1 MMQRHFHEEL
11 RQLRDD
17 LVLMGERAL
26 DMSRLSLQALEKGD
40 DALALQVRG
49 MDDGVDDLEKR
60 VDREIMRYLTLFGP
74 MGGDVR
80 LLLGARDICHD
91 LERVADEA
99 SGIARR
105 SLTISGRGPLSN
117 LLMVPEEGRL
127 AAAALRFALDSFIE
141 GDLEKAKTVLV
152 NDREIDRLN
161 KENYLAL
168 LGKTGDS
175 ARVSPSH
182 VELIFISKAYER
194 IGDHAKNIA
203 EQVIFLLSGEDVR
216 HQRKA

>member
-1 MMQRHFHEEL
+1 MQRYFHEEL

-17 LVLMGERAL
+17 LVLMGERTL
-26 DMSRLSLQALEKGD
+26 DMTRLSLRALEEGD
-40 DALALQVRG
+40 NGLALQVRG

-80 LLLGARDICHD
+80 LLLAARDIGHD

-99 SGIARR
+99 SVVARR
-105 SLTISGRGPLSN
+105 VLTISDRGPLKD
-117 LLMVPEEGRL
+117 LLHVPVEGRL
-127 AAAALRFALDSFIE
+127 ATAALRSAMDAFIE
-141 GDLEKAKTVLV
+141 GDIVKARSVLEGDA
-152 NDREIDRLN
+152 EIDRLN
-161 KENYLAL
+161 RENYIAL
-168 LGKTGDS
+168 FGKAGDAAKVS
-175 ARVSPSH
+175 ASH

-216 HQRKA
+216 HAR

>member
-1 MMQRHFHEEL
+1 MQRYFHEEL

-26 DMSRLSLQALEKGD
+26 DMSRLSLKALEEGD
-40 DALALQVRG
+40 DKLALQVRG

-91 LERVADEA
+91 LERIADEA

-105 SLTISGRGPLSN
+105 SLTISGRGPLKD

-127 AAAALRFALDSFIE
+127 AAAALRAAMDSFIE
-141 GDLEKAKTVLV
+141 GDLAKAKGILEA
-152 NDREIDRLN
+152 DKEIDRLN
-161 KENYLAL
+161 KENYVAL
-168 LGKTGDS
+168 LGKTGDT
-175 ARVSPSH
+175 ARISPSH

-216 HQRKA
+216 HQR

>member
-1 MMQRHFHEEL
+1 MHRYFHEDL

-26 DMSRLSLQALEKGD
+26 DMSRLSLKALEEGD
-40 DALALQVRG
+40 DKLALQVRG

-91 LERVADEA
+91 LERIADEA

-105 SLTISGRGPLSN
+105 SLTISGRGPLKD

-127 AAAALRFALDSFIE
+127 AAAALRAAMDSFIE
-141 GDLEKAKTVLV
+141 GDLAKAKGILEA
-152 NDREIDRLN
+152 DKEIDRLN
-161 KENYLAL
+161 KENYVAL
-168 LGKTGDS
+168 LGKTGDT
-175 ARVSPSH
+175 ARISPSH

-216 HQRKA
+216 HQR

>member
-1 MMQRHFHEEL
+1 MQRYFHEDL

-26 DMSRLSLQALEKGD
+26 DMTRLSLKALEEGD
-40 DALALQVRG
+40 DNLALQVRG

-91 LERVADEA
+91 IERIADEA

-105 SLTISGRGPLSN
+105 SLTISGRGPLKD
-117 LLMVPEEGRL
+117 LLMVPQEGRL
-127 AAAALRFALDSFIE
+127 SAAALRAAMDSFIE
-141 GDLEKAKTVLV
+141 GDLEKAKGILEA
-152 NDREIDRLN
+152 DKEIDRLN
-161 KENYLAL
+161 KENYVAL
-168 LGKTGDS
+168 LGKTGDT
-175 ARVSPSH
+175 ARISPSH

-216 HQRKA
+216 HQR

>member
-1 MMQRHFHEEL
+1 MQRYFHEDL

-26 DMSRLSLQALEKGD
+26 DMTRFSLKALEEGD
-40 DALALQVRG
+40 DNLALQVRG

-91 LERVADEA
+91 IERIADEA

-105 SLTISGRGPLSN
+105 SLTISGRGPLKD

-127 AAAALRFALDSFIE
+127 AAAALRAAMDSFIE
-141 GDLEKAKTVLV
+141 GDLAKAKGILES
-152 NDREIDRLN
+152 DKEIDRLN

-168 LGKTGDS
+168 LGRSGDT

-216 HQRKA
+216 HQR